1 MRLKDKNGFTLIEIV
16 IVIAIIGIL
25 AAIALPNFF
34 SWLPNMR
41 LKSTARD
48 LYSNIQ
54 KAKLEATKRNVCTGV
69 TFTTVVYPATG
80 GTYTVFID
88 DGTGGGT
95 PCDGTQ
101 HVNEV
106 ALSSN
111 VVEQDVSL
119 ISASNIGGPSTIC
132 FTPTSVI
139 CGSQYGNIQ
148 LRNSKSRWYKA
159 TVKAAGG
166 VRLEMSGDGINWSN

>member
-1 MRLKDKNGFTLIEIV
+1 MRLKNKNGFSLIEMV

-25 AAIALPNFF
+25 AAIALPTFF

-54 KAKLEATKRNVCTGV
+54 KAKLEAAKRNVCTGV
-69 TFTTVVYPATG
+69 SFTTVVYPVTG
-80 GTYTVFID
+80 GGYTVFID
-88 DGTGGGT
+88 DGTGGGN

-101 HVNEV
+101 HVDEGT
-106 ALSSN
+106 LSSN

-119 ISASNIGGPSTIC
+119 TSASNIGGPATIC

-139 CGSQYGNIQ
+139 CSSQSGNIQ

-159 TVKAAGG
+159 TVSAAGG
-166 VRLEMSGDGINWSN
+166 VRLEISGDGTIWSN